1 MNIFVSVSCDA
12 VNSLAEQV
20 PKDLKCFIISPE
32 RLREYFKGNYA
43 PDSPDFCSNLV
54 YNMTTALAAR
64 GILADCCF
72 KSLVLGSRNE
82 LPRKELHITKS
93 VVACASPYLGDVQ
106 KMIRVLGDQAV
117 IARKNSCV
125 PFIPFTQKYGQQAII
140 VGKVGEVGECF
151 FLINL
156 RLDKNTVIQEF
167 ANEINRLHS
176 GCKEKKPLNKINRL
190 HSDYKVS
197 KPLFYTIFAKTE
209 GIIQNTNLLFRSF
222 FNDEKT
228 LFRMIYKK
236 GVEKV
241 KSNGSCLL
249 SHWADSVALDS
260 GKEKLA
266 DAISSVPKR
275 FSSNEDFEPLRL
287 SYDETPIV
295 QIVGF

>member
-32 RLREYFKGNYA
+32 RLRECFKGSYA
-43 PDSPDFCSNLV
+43 PDSSDFCSNLV
-54 YNMTTALAAR
+54 YNMTTALATR
-64 GILADCCF
+64 GILADCRF
-72 KSLVLGSRNE
+72 QTLAARSRNE
-82 LPRKELHITKS
+82 PPRKELHITKS

-106 KMIRVLGDQAV
+106 KMIRVAGDQAV

-140 VGKVGEVGECF
+140 VGKVGECF

-156 RLDKNTVIQEF
+156 RLDKKTVIQEF

-197 KPLFYTIFAKTE
+197 KPLVYTIFAKTDR
-209 GIIQNTNLLFRSF
+209 IIQETNHLFSSF
-222 FNDEKT
+222 FNGKKE
-228 LFRMIYKK
+228 LFRMKYKK
-236 GVEKV
+236 ELEKV
-241 KSNGSCLL
+241 KSNGNCLL